1 MKTLLISLL
10 LLLASFASSTNA
22 QTSEEKKQADAQ
34 DSSAAEKK
42 SSEPAQ
48 DAKGTVY
55 VYRYKQYAGSGL
67 EPSVYCNDVELA
79 RMDNGRYFTVKLSPG
94 KHTFRS
100 NDKQAGIEMDLK
112 SGEDYYIRVEIVAG
126 FMKGHGRLVLTQK
139 EQGAY
144 EIKKLKPL
152 DADKVKDKT
161 RVSIEEKP
169 IK

>member
-1 MKTLLISLL
+1 MKILMICTILLFVTLSLMV
-10 LLLASFASSTNA
+10 SA
-22 QTSEEKKQADAQ
+22 QSAEEKKPSAAQ
-34 DSSAAEKK
+34 DPSAAEKK
-42 SSEPAQ
+42 STEPAP
-48 DAKGTVY
+48 DAKATVY
-55 VYRYKQYAGSGL
+55 IYRYKQYAGSGL

-79 RMDNGRYFTVKLSPG
+79 KMDNGRYFAVKLAPG

-100 NDKQAGIEMDLK
+100 NDKQAGIEMDMK

-126 FMKGHGRLVLTQK
+126 FMKGHGRLVLMQK
-139 EQGAY
+139 EQGSY

-161 RVSIEEKP
+161 KVVIEEKP